1 MDNLNPTDSHS
12 EKEKHFLPN
21 ALKINELRLKKID
34 FVCRK
39 LSDKNSTC
47 GMKWR
52 QSGRG
57 GGDRIGN
64 CSKWVKRGLRAKVE
78 PDTDR
83 VTNRASVQELAQTH
97 KELKTHVG
105 AEHT

>member
-1 MDNLNPTDSHS
+1 M
-12 EKEKHFLPN
+12 
-21 ALKINELRLKKID
+21 
-34 FVCRK
+34 K
-39 LSDKNSTC
+39 L
-47 GMKWR
+47 R

-57 GGDRIGN
+57 GGWQN
-64 CSKWVKRGLRAKVE
+64 WEHCSKWTKMGLKAKVE
-78 PDTDR
+78 SDTDR